1 MKIKDI
7 VNEEVDMGFLAD
19 IDADYNPHHLKY
31 IQKQERRQDIL
42 NKNSKGTAIFKKP
55 VRQDQKPF
63 TTTPPKDEPQSAG
76 YIGLVDASIRAGHIT
91 NDEGK
96 RLTESDD

>member
-7 VNEEVDMGFLAD
+7 VTEEVDMSFMTD

-55 VRQDQKPF
+55 VRRAEKPF
-63 TTTPPKDEPQSAG
+63 TTAPSEDRPISPG
-76 YIGLVDASIRAGHIT
+76 YIGLVDVNIRAGHIT

-96 RLTESDD
+96 RLTKAD